1 MYNLPTALA
10 DLAHFCAAHGVDAW
24 LVGGAARDLAR
35 GEVPTDLDVA
45 VATDGYQL
53 ARAYADARG
62 ASFVGLDEAR
72 ATGRVVIT
80 GAQPLTLD
88 LAGLRAPTIDA
99 DLALRDFTLN
109 ALALPLHVWR
119 QPTAALAD
127 GVPDAA
133 WLDPTGGL
141 ADLQAGLLRPCS
153 PTSLADDPLRVV
165 RAARFCARLGVQ
177 PHATLLPLMQA
188 TAPALANVA
197 TERISDELLKLLDA
211 PVSAPWLHYLDA
223 CGALTVIL
231 PELEASRTCSQ
242 PIVHFLP
249 VLAHSLETVAALD
262 WLLSGLFSER
272 SAHLVGDT
280 DAQPDKTTEAR
291 LDQAWL
297 PVAVQTHPGIT
308 RNLPFAETL
317 APLLGTPCGA
327 GHYRRA
333 ALLKLAALLHDN
345 AKPLTRV
352 AHPDGTVTFY
362 GHQSLGAERAAL
374 AVRHLR
380 LSRRDGRYVTL
391 IIREHMRPGQLRT
404 SEALTMRAVTRLFR
418 DLGDA
423 GPDLLLHEL
432 ADHLATRGPNLDPA
446 GWQAHLAW
454 VELLLQHYY
463 APPMT
468 KRQPLLNG
476 HELMAACNLKQ
487 GPQLGTLLHAIAEAQ
502 AAGEITTRD
511 QALELARAMLPSAG
525 SEADTQNM

>member
-1 MYNLPTALA
+1 MHDLHTALA
-10 DLAHFCAAHGVDAW
+10 ELAHFCAAHGVEAW

-53 ARAYADARG
+53 ARAYADVRG

-88 LAGLRAPTIDA
+88 LAGLRAPTIEA

-109 ALALPLHVWR
+109 ALALPLHFWT
-119 QPTAALAD
+119 QPTVTFAD
-127 GVPDAA
+127 RVPDAA
-133 WLDPTGGL
+133 WLDPTDGL
-141 ADLQAGLLRPCS
+141 ADLRVGVLRPCS

-177 PHATLLPLMQA
+177 PHASLRPLMLA

-197 TERISDELLKLLDA
+197 AERISDELLKLLDA

-223 CGALTVIL
+223 CGALTVML
-231 PELEASRTCSQ
+231 PELEAARTCSQ

-262 WLLSGLFSER
+262 WLLSGLFGEDSVR
-272 SAHLVGDT
+272 LSAASD
-280 DAQPDKTTEAR
+280 DQPEP
-291 LDQAWL
+291 AWL
-297 PVAVQTHPGIT
+297 PVAVQTHPGLT
-308 RNLPFAETL
+308 RTLPFAETL
-317 APLLGTPCGA
+317 APLLGAPCGA

-374 AVRHLR
+374 AVRRLR
-380 LSRRDGRYVTL
+380 LSRRDGRYITL

-404 SEALTMRAVTRLFR
+404 SEVLTMRAVSRLFR

-476 HELMAACNLKQ
+476 HELMAACNLQQ
-487 GPQLGTLLHAIAEAQ
+487 GPQLGTLLQAIAEAQ
-502 AAGEITTRD
+502 AVGEITTRD
-511 QALELARAMLPSAG
+511 QALELARAMLASAG
-525 SEADTQNM
+525 SEANTQV